1 MPRIVTVTL
10 NPALDLSTETA
21 EVRPNRKLR
30 CAPPRRDP
38 GGGGV
43 NVSRAIAKLGG
54 ASLCAVAAGGDAG
67 AALLALLA
75 AEGVEARDLGLDLP
89 TRQSLAVTDLASGDQ
104 FRFVMPGPVWSAAD
118 LDRALARV
126 VGWCAAGDW
135 LVPSGSLPEGVPPD
149 TFPKLGARLA
159 GTGVRM
165 VLDTSGSALVAAAQA
180 RGLALLRMDDA
191 EAEALA
197 GTPLPRAADSAGLAR
212 RLVGDGVAAMVQ
224 VARGAE
230 GTVLA
235 TAEGCWLC
243 RPPKVA
249 VVSAVGAGDSHL
261 AGVVLALARGADPLT
276 ACIAGVGA
284 AASAVTTPDTALCRR
299 EDAEAYARQVVVE
312 PL

>member
-118 LDRALARV
+118 LDRALALV

-159 GTGVRM
+159 GKGVRM
-165 VLDTSGSALVAAAQA
+165 VLDTSGAALVAAAEA

-191 EAEALA
+191 EAEALGSPGGWSARASRRWCRSRA
-197 GTPLPRAADSAGLAR
+197 GPRARCSPPPRAAGSAAR
-212 RLVGDGVAAMVQ
+212 RRSPWS
-224 VARGAE
+224 ARSARA
-230 GTVLA
+230 TVIWRVS
-235 TAEGCWLC
+235 CW
-243 RPPKVA
+243 RWH
-249 VVSAVGAGDSHL
+249 AG
-261 AGVVLALARGADPLT
+261 R
-276 ACIAGVGA
+276 I
-284 AASAVTTPDTALCRR
+284 R
-299 EDAEAYARQVVVE
+299 
-312 PL
+312 